1 MIKGTLVTLRGIER
15 EDLPLIISWRNDPD
29 VYRHYIEYEPLSI
42 PKQERWF
49 ESILAHPTEKN
60 LTIALPNG
68 QAIGTI
74 GLGNIDER
82 SRVGEVIRFV
92 MGVPRYRLT
101 GHAVDALYMMLGYG
115 FNHLNLHKIY
125 ATDLSTNPKMI
136 SMHKQ
141 FGFVQE
147 AVLREHVFHE
157 GAHVDVVI
165 MGLLRSEFQTSSL
178 EIESMLEALGK
189 RCLEPV
195 SS

>member
-1 MIKGTLVTLRGIER
+1 MINGKLVTLRAIER
-15 EDLPLIISWRNDPD
+15 EDLPLIISWRNDPE
-29 VYRHYIEYEPLSI
+29 VYRHYIEYEPLSM

-60 LTIALPNG
+60 LVVALPNG
-68 QAIGTI
+68 QAIGTV

-92 MGVPRYRLT
+92 MGVQRYRLM
-101 GHAVDALYMMLGYG
+101 GHAVEALYLMLSYG
-115 FNHLNLHKIY
+115 FSHLNLHKIY

-136 SMHKQ
+136 SMHQQ

-147 AVLREHVFHE
+147 AVLRQHVFHE
-157 GAHVDVVI
+157 GEHVDVVI
-165 MGLLRSEFQTSSL
+165 MGLLRSEFQISSASV
-178 EIESMLEALGK
+178 EEVVEALAQ
-189 RCLEPV
+189 RCHEPV